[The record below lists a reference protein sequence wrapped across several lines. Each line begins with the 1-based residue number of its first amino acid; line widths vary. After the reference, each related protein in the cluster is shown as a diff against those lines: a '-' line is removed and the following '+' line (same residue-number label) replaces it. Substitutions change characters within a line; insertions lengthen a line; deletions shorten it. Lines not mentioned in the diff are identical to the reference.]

1 MVQMLQQLSRSAPP
15 CVSIVAFCVC
25 FSNRQLTSYQWQPS
39 KQKRPAADNA
49 AAAGHIALYLKWSH
63 QLISNIQHQLKDDIA
78 SKAHIFREYFQ

>member
-49 AAAGHIALYLKWSH
+49 AAGHVALYLKWSH
-63 QLISNIQHQLKDDIA
+63 QLISNIQKSIKSVILIYAIHFD
-78 SKAHIFREYFQ
+78 